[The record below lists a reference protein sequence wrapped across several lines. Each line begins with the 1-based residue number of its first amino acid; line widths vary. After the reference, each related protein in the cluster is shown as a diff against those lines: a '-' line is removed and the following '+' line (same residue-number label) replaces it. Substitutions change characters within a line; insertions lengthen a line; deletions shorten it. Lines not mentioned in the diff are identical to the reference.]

1 MRSFSGHI
9 CIKDNQGQLG
19 HLEVMLVS
27 RPVMVNTIIRIKDN
41 HGQSG
46 PLYVLFVIRTVMV
59 NKVLYMSYF
68 N

>member
-1 MRSFSGHI
+1 
-9 CIKDNQGQLG
+9 
-19 HLEVMLVS
+19 
-27 RPVMVNTIIRIKDN
+27 MVNTIIRIKDN